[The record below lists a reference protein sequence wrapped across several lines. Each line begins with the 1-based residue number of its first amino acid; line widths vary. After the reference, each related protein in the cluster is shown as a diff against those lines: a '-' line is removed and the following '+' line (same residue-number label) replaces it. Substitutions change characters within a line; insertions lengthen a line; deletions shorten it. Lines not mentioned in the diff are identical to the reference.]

1 MIYCFCIYDEFDLF
15 VYIVY
20 YKCMDIA
27 LDNTILKEIQRACE
41 THEKVVALYFFGS
54 RAHGDAGPMSDY
66 DFAVYIDSRDKK
78 EIFDVVLTL
87 RDTFCRILKTDA
99 VDLSALNL
107 IEKPELKYNIIAH
120 GILVF
125 EREPFRVIME
135 PRILNEYFDFRT
147 TLRKYGLTRA

>member
-1 MIYCFCIYDEFDLF
+1 
-15 VYIVY
+15 
-20 YKCMDIA
+20 MDIA
-27 LDNTILKEIQRACE
+27 LGDETLKEIRQACE
-41 THEKVVALYFFGS
+41 AHEKVSALYFFGS

-66 DFAVYIDSRDKK
+66 DFAIYVESRDKK
-78 EIFDVVLTL
+78 EIFDIVLTL

-147 TLRKYGLTRA
+147 TLRKYRLTRA